1 MRRREFLTLLTGA
14 VVGWPVAAQ
23 GQSTRKVWRLGYLA
37 DGPRATSGST
47 GGRAAFF
54 AALQDLGY
62 TEGQNLTE
70 EYRFAHNRVE
80 RLPELA
86 TEVVGLK
93 VDVIVSPSTQA
104 LLALKQATSTI
115 PIVMVLPGD
124 PVGTGLVKSLAYP
137 GANITGTSLML
148 PDMGGKRLQLLKEIV
163 PTMGRVAIFG
173 NSKNPATAVDMRAAE
188 AAARLM
194 GLQAYMVSV
203 DSPDRLENG
212 LDQMI
217 NAKPDGVIVVQDA
230 LIFTHREQIAKFA
243 LQNRLASILP
253 GRDYVEGG
261 GLAGFG
267 PNLDSIAR
275 RAAVYVDKIL
285 KGAKPADL
293 PLEQPTHFELFINMK
308 TAKALGI
315 TIPPAVLA
323 RADELIE

>member
-14 VVGWPVAAQ
+14 AVGWPVAAQ
-23 GQSTRKVWRLGYLA
+23 GQSIRKVWRLGWLSE
-37 DGPRATSGST
+37 ATYSRGSA
-47 GGRAAFF
+47 RAAFF

-62 TEGQNLTE
+62 TEGQNLTV
-70 EYRFAHNRVE
+70 EYRFANLRFE

-86 TEVVGLK
+86 TELVGLK
-93 VDVIVSPSTQA
+93 LDAIVAQSTQA
-104 LLALKQATSTI
+104 LLALQQATSTI

-124 PVGTGLVKSLAYP
+124 PVGAGLVKSLAYP
-137 GANITGTSLML
+137 GANITGTSLMF

-173 NSKNPATAVDMRAAE
+173 NSKNASTAVDMRAAE

-194 GLQAYMVSV
+194 GLQVYMVSV
-203 DSPDRLENG
+203 DSLDRLENG
-212 LDQMI
+212 LDEMV

-230 LIFTHREQIAKFA
+230 LIFVHRERIAKVA
-243 LQNRLASILP
+243 LQNRLASIFP
-253 GRDYVEGG
+253 GRDYVESG

-267 PNLDSIAR
+267 PNLDSISR
-275 RAAVYVDKIL
+275 RAAVYVDKIF

-293 PLEQPTHFELFINMK
+293 PVEQPTHFQLFINMK

-315 TIPPAVLA
+315 TIPPVVLA

>member
-1 MRRREFLTLLTGA
+1 MRRRKFITLLSGA
-14 VVGWPVAAQ
+14 AVGWPLAAQ
-23 GQSTRKVWRLGYLA
+23 GQSIRKVWRLAWLSEGMNA
-37 DGPRATSGST
+37 PSRNT
-47 GGRAAFF
+47 AAFF
-54 AALQDLGY
+54 AALQELGY
-62 TEGQNLTE
+62 TEAQNLTV
-70 EYRFAHNRVE
+70 EYRYANTRFE

-86 TEVVGLK
+86 AELVGLK
-93 VDVIVSPSTQA
+93 VDVIVALATQA
-104 LLALKQATSTI
+104 LLALQRATSTI

-137 GANITGTSLML
+137 GANITGTSLMY

-163 PTMGRVAIFG
+163 PTMGRIAIFG
-173 NSKNPATAVDMRAAE
+173 NSKNPSTAVDMRAAE
-188 AAARLM
+188 AAARLI

-203 DSPDRLENG
+203 DSLDRLESG
-212 LDQMI
+212 LDEMV
-217 NAKPDGVIVVQDA
+217 NAKPDGVIVIQDS
-230 LIFTHREQIAKFA
+230 LIFVHRERIAKVA
-243 LQNRLASILP
+243 LQNRLVSIFP
-253 GRDYVEGG
+253 GRDYVESG

-323 RADELIE
+323 RADQVIE